1 MEKREKDYNISE
13 LGNWNVAKE
22 FSHFKIMRHLYLAD
36 EYTNMAIFG
45 SASLLEELENSYP
58 TDFLKVSGL
67 NRLINVLI
75 LLIDNSLF
83 ACKKKNSKANMTAY
97 REDLKK
103 ILGILPALYKVITRN
118 GQKEFKIIAEKY
130 NPVLEKVMNI
140 KAKINTPLNENNLIF
155 TDKEEFDPKKFK
167 KQVMDDVTT
176 RG

>member
-1 MEKREKDYNISE
+1 MEKREKEYNISE

-22 FSHFKIMRHLYLAD
+22 YSHFKIMRHLYLAD
-36 EYTNMAIFG
+36 EYTNLAIFG
-45 SASLLEELENSYP
+45 SASLIEELENNYP
-58 TDFLKVSGL
+58 TDFLKVNGL

-83 ACKKKNSKANMTAY
+83 ACKKKNSQK
-97 REDLKK
+97 DLKEYRTK
-103 ILGILPALYKVITRN
+103 LRDILNILPVLYKVIN
-118 GQKEFKIIAEKY
+118 KGGQRQFKIIQEKY
-130 NPVLEKVMNI
+130 SPVLEKVLEI

-167 KQVMDDVTT
+167 RQVREDVTN